1 MSVTGQVGVYM
12 HLANDHL
19 CFLANLTVE
28 GFLFLHIILF
38 LYVLAACSSHV
49 LVALF
54 LLPTSD
60 LPKFVSI
67 LLSFELQYCFFF
79 FPDRRSFLHLA
90 PFPFLSSSCFLISV
104 LGGVGSVAGF
114 SVAVLSPVPCPSFE
128 QLVEC
133 AQKKSSPGHIVVLFV

>member
-1 MSVTGQVGVYM
+1 M

-67 LLSFELQYCFFF
+67 LLSFELQYCFF
-79 FPDRRSFLHLA
+79 SFLTEEAFCTLLH
-90 PFPFLSSSCFLISV
+90 FLSSPALASSYLCWEVLVWWQVFLLQFYPLCHV
-104 LGGVGSVAGF
+104 PA
-114 SVAVLSPVPCPSFE
+114 LSS
-128 QLVEC
+128 
-133 AQKKSSPGHIVVLFV
+133 